1 MKTRTTISRE
11 MTINCGNFSNIK
23 PSVSISL
30 VHELEDTNI
39 IYAELAGIIDSLL
52 ALETIAL
59 GAEMSVVSNNGWDF
73 YRQALE
79 NSMDDIN
86 RALQD
91 HIKVICSTL
100 EMSALEDE

>member
-1 MKTRTTISRE
+1 

-23 PSVSISL
+23 PSVSISV
-30 VHELEDTNI
+30 VHKLEDI
-39 IYAELAGIIDSLL
+39 DVIYAELAGIIDSLL

-79 NSMDDIN
+79 HSVNDIN

-91 HIKVICSTL
+91 HVKVLTGI
-100 EMSALEDE
+100 LEDD